1 MAIITNFLNLFYMP
15 QWHTEPAPI
24 SYQAPRQTPPPELSH
39 RDRLEMQAR
48 IIVKKMGSN
57 PDTVKYMSDKL
68 LQALIID
75 YINEINRRG

>member
-1 MAIITNFLNLFYMP
+1 MTIITRFLNLFYLP
-15 QWHTEPAPI
+15 TLHEEKPTYYKQPTRK
-24 SYQAPRQTPPPELSH
+24 QNPPELSQ
-39 RDRLEMQAR
+39 REKLEIQAK

-75 YINEINRRG
+75 YINENRR